1 MIPRSSCTRRLFFL
15 LVALLAIPQS
25 PLHREIKLGL
35 DLQGGV
41 ELVLK
46 AIPPKGEEVTEE
58 NLDLAIEVIR
68 NRVDALGVA
77 EPEIRQQGQDQISIQ
92 LPGVADADKAAEL
105 IGKTAQLWLFDVNEN
120 TLDPTRDEN
129 GFPVPSANQFQLLK
143 ELQPRTKTGEIPEYY
158 LVDPKAKKVIS
169 GPEDSEER
177 IRQAYRTRTGKAL
190 PEGFQIWG
198 IPEKTI
204 ILSCGVGERYCP
216 GVNEAPPTRNYY
228 YLFRFDPQN
237 KENPVPEMT
246 GGDLKLDGTRNDF
259 SQTEGAIVLMEFK
272 DDGGEKFHDV
282 TQRSGGGL

>member
-1 MIPRSSCTRRLFFL
+1 MATRRGNLTL
-15 LVALLAIPQS
+15 LGFVIAALVGVALLAIPQS

-77 EPEIRQQGQDQISIQ
+77 EPEIRQQGKDQISIQ

-129 GFPVPSANQFQLLK
+129 GFPVPVRGPVPA
-143 ELQPRTKTGEIPEYY
+143 PEGAPAP
-158 LVDPKAKKVIS
+158 D
-169 GPEDSEER
+169 EER
-177 IRQAYRTRTGKAL
+177 REPRVLPRRPEGEEGHLRPRGLRGADPPRRTG
-190 PEGFQIWG
+190 
-198 IPEKTI
+198 
-204 ILSCGVGERYCP
+204 R
-216 GVNEAPPTRNYY
+216 APAR
-228 YLFRFDPQN
+228 RS
-237 KENPVPEMT
+237 
-246 GGDLKLDGTRNDF
+246 RRA
-259 SQTEGAIVLMEFK
+259 S
-272 DDGGEKFHDV
+272 
-282 TQRSGGGL
+282 RSGGSRRRRSSSPAASASATARASTRRLRRATTTTSSGSTRRTRRSPSRR